1 MHPTTVAVDLAKSV
15 FEVAVADRRG
25 CLQAH
30 HRFTRRQFERFC
42 RTQAASHVVMDAC
55 GMAHHWGRVARR
67 CGYQVSLLP
76 AQYVRPYV
84 RRQKTGRTDVE
95 ALVEAARSGTVVPG
109 AAKRPEQQA
118 LVALHRAC
126 GSSE

>member
-25 CLQAH
+25 RLQAH
-30 HRFTRRQFERFC
+30 HRFTRRQFEWFC

-67 CGYQVSLLP
+67 CGHQVSLLP
-76 AQYVRPYV
+76 AQYAP
-84 RRQKTGRTDVE
+84 TDAGRAHPSRNIWTP
-95 ALVEAARSGTVVPG
+95 PG
-109 AAKRPEQQA
+109 VK
-118 LVALHRAC
+118 
-126 GSSE
+126 